1 MATPTPIRTDA
12 VVIGAGPVGLYQAF
26 QLGLQEVDVHVVD
39 ALPHAGGQC
48 AALYP
53 HKPIYDL
60 PGIVA
65 CDGQGLTERLLRQLE
80 PLQVPLHLGQVVT
93 ALQRQPATEGCARF
107 HLHTSAGLV
116 FACDAIVIAA
126 GAGAFLPRKV
136 PLVDLSAWEGR
147 QVHYGEVE
155 PRVWAGQNVVVL
167 GGTASA
173 AECALHLAEQGAAHV
188 TLLHRTDRFD
198 IDAALDERLQSAIG
212 AGWIRLAL
220 GQPIGAIASA
230 DGRLE
235 ALEIATADDQ
245 RLALPLDL
253 LLPRLGLSPQL
264 GPIADWGLA
273 LQRKHLVVD
282 TERFA
287 TAEPGIFAVG
297 DVNTYPGKRKLIVCG
312 FHEATLAA
320 FAVAQWLRPH
330 ERIVLEYTTTSSR
343 LQRLLGVAADGGHQS
358 SSRIGTGA

>member
-1 MATPTPIRTDA
+1 MNAIRTDA
-12 VVIGAGPVGLYQAF
+12 IVIGAGPVGLYQAF
-26 QLGLQEVDVHVVD
+26 QLGLQEVRVHVVD
-39 ALPHAGGQC
+39 ALPYAGGQC
-48 AALYP
+48 TALYP
-53 HKPIYDL
+53 TKPIYDL

-65 CDGQGLTERLLRQLE
+65 CDGASLTERLLRQLQ

-93 ALQRQPATEGCARF
+93 QLQRRADTANGGAAPPGDPRF
-107 HLHTSAGLV
+107 RLQTSAGLV
-116 FACDAIVIAA
+116 FECDAIVIAA

-136 PLVDLSAWEGR
+136 PLVDLSPWEGD
-147 QVHYGEVE
+147 QVRYDEVSPE
-155 PRVWAGQNVVVL
+155 VWAGHNVVVL

-173 AECALHLAEQGAAHV
+173 AECALQIAEGGAAHV
-188 TLLHRTDRFD
+188 TLVHRTDRFD

-220 GQPIGAIASA
+220 GQPIGAIAGD
-230 DGRLE
+230 DGRLQ

-245 RLALPLDL
+245 RRAVPLDL

-264 GPIADWGLA
+264 GPIAEWGLA
-273 LQRKHLVVD
+273 LQRKHLPVD

-287 TAEPGIFAVG
+287 TSEPGIFAVG

-320 FAVAQWLRPH
+320 FAVAQWLRPN
-330 ERIVLEYTTTSSR
+330 ERIVLEYTTTSTR
-343 LQRLLGVAADGGHQS
+343 LQRLLGVA
-358 SSRIGTGA
+358 R